1 MDVVGVTVELS
12 TDGLKRFSALK
23 IPAQVT
29 AADHAFRHMAFERSI
44 AVERLERLER
54 TEPGGF
60 VSAGD

>member
-29 AADHAFRHMAFERSI
+29 AADHAFRRMALNG
-44 AVERLERLER
+44 A
-54 TEPGGF
+54 
-60 VSAGD
+60 